1 MPTVQHSQDGWNKLN
16 LAIKELE
23 SKVSKAGWFESN
35 KYEDGTPVAYV
46 ASIQE
51 FGCPERSIPP
61 RPFMRPTVAEKK
73 SEWASIAELGSKAIL
88 KGDVTAEVVMG
99 QLADSAVGDVKKMI
113 SSIQTPAL
121 SPITIELRA
130 MKKQG
135 EKITGATVGIAAA
148 KVASEGYTKPQGI
161 STKPLID
168 DGIMF
173 DTMMSKV
180 EDKS

>member
-1 MPTVQHSQDGWNKLN
+1 MPVVKHSQDGWNKLD

-35 KYEDGTPVAYV
+35 KYEDGTPVAYI

-51 FGCPERSIPP
+51 IGCPERSIPP
-61 RPFMRPTVAEKK
+61 RPFMRPTIAEKK
-73 SEWASIAELGSKAIL
+73 ADWASIAELGAKAIL
-88 KGDVTAEVVMG
+88 KGDVTAENVMG
-99 QLADSAVGDVKKMI
+99 QLADSAVGDVKKTI
-113 SSIQTPAL
+113 SSIHTPVL

-130 MKKQG
+130 MKKNG
-135 EKITGATVGIAAA
+135 EKITGATVGVASA
-148 KVASEGYTKPQGI
+148 KVASEGYKTPQGVSI
-161 STKPLID
+161 KPLID
-168 DGIMF
+168 SGILF